1 MFKRLLLSS
10 LLCFLPLTKL
20 LVAVSQAPPK
30 FNPPR
35 KYYLALGDSLAFGF
49 QFSIYNQHYPFV
61 SPELFNHG
69 YVDEFGHMLEGL
81 KPELQ
86 TVNFACPGERTRT
99 FIDGICPYP
108 FELHNNYSGSQLE
121 AAITFLSAH
130 PGEVSPITFNLGTN
144 DLNDLQALCGS
155 DLSCYQVQGPI
166 YLSQI
171 STNLDHILGDIR
183 RAAPDSE
190 VITFTNYNVSFLLDP
205 RFLELTEA
213 FNAVV
218 TSTAAAHRVRVAD
231 VFAAF
236 NNGPQPA
243 AICTLTLVC
252 TAADPHPSDLGYR
265 IIAEQIWQVSG
276 YEQLE
281 R

>member
-1 MFKRLLLSS
+1 MFKRLLLSA
-10 LLCFLPLTKL
+10 LLCSLPSTKL

-30 FNPPR
+30 FNPPQ

-49 QFSIYNQHYPFV
+49 QFGIYNQHYPFV
-61 SPELFNHG
+61 SPELFTRG
-69 YVDEFGHMLEGL
+69 YVDAFGHVLEGL

-144 DLNDLQALCGS
+144 DLNDLQTLCGS
-155 DLSCYQVQGPI
+155 DVSCYRVQGPI

-171 STNLDHILGDIR
+171 SANLDQILGEIR
-183 RAAPDSE
+183 RAAPNSE
-190 VITFTNYNVSFLLDP
+190 LITFTHYNVSFLLDP

-218 TSTAAAHRVRVAD
+218 RSTAAAHRARVAD

-243 AICTLTLVC
+243 NICTLTLFC
-252 TAADPHPSDLGYR
+252 TAADSHPSDLGYR
-265 IIAEQIWQVSG
+265 IIAEEIWQVSG
-276 YEQLE
+276 YEKLE